1 MVVGVLSVKFYM
13 KAFWCR
19 GLILTF
25 LAVFTPLL
33 QGASKPHI
41 ILFISDD
48 MGWNEVGYHGS
59 KIATPNIDRL
69 AREGMQLDR
78 FYVHPVCSPTRAA
91 LMTGRSPARFGIT
104 AALTRGASVPKDEH
118 FMPQTFQ
125 KAGYQTFLVGKWHL
139 GATGPEYKPNA
150 RGFDHFFGFHGGG
163 INYFAQ
169 GGLRA
174 RGWYRNVQP
183 AIVEGYSTDLLA
195 AEAIRLIKK
204 RDPNRPIYLN
214 LSFNAPH
221 PIAQAPEALITKYAK
236 LGFAGRMTAHAAA
249 IDAMDSAI
257 GRVLAVL
264 EAEGMVRNTLVMF
277 FCDNGSGG
285 GGRSL
290 RGISPKGGSGQ
301 LALRGGKGSVLE
313 GGIRV
318 PAVLRWSGVIRPG
331 TKCDH
336 LISAQDL
343 FPTFS
348 AAAGIKPANQKQFDG
363 VNCWPAIAQNKP
375 MKRSPVIVG
384 GSSGE
389 FSVLHGQ
396 WKLTWSQQQV
406 SLYNVKDDP
415 TESRDVTLD
424 HPETVAMLA
433 DALVPFSKLNISNQ
447 RRGGR

>member
-1 MVVGVLSVKFYM
+1 
-13 KAFWCR
+13 
-19 GLILTF
+19 
-25 LAVFTPLL
+25 
-33 QGASKPHI
+33 
-41 ILFISDD
+41 
-48 MGWNEVGYHGS
+48 
-59 KIATPNIDRL
+59 
-69 AREGMQLDR
+69 
-78 FYVHPVCSPTRAA
+78 
-91 LMTGRSPARFGIT
+91 MTGRSPARFGIT
-104 AALTRGASVPKDEH
+104 AVLTRGASVPMDEH

-125 KAGYQTFLVGKWHL
+125 KAGYQTYLVGKWHL

-249 IDAMDSAI
+249 IDAMDAAI

-264 EAEGMVRNTLVMF
+264 EAEGMVRNTLVLF

-290 RGISPKGGSGQ
+290 RGRVPKGGAGY

-318 PAVLRWSGVIRPG
+318 PAVLRWPG
-331 TKCDH
+331 GIPAGATSMQ
-336 LISAQDL
+336 LISDLDL
-343 FPTFS
+343 FPTLT
-348 AAAGIKPANQKQFDG
+348 AAMGIPPKNPKPFDG
-363 VNCWPAIAQNKP
+363 INLWSGLRENKIVQ
-375 MKRSPVIVG
+375 RRPVVVAG
-384 GSSGE
+384 QGE
-389 FSVLHGQ
+389 FALLRDR
-396 WKLTWSQQQV
+396 WKLIWSPQQI
-406 SLYNVKDDP
+406 SLYDVIKDP
-415 TESRDVTLD
+415 TESRDVILD
-424 HPETVAMLA
+424 HPIIAAELA
-433 DALVPFSKLNISNQ
+433 EALAPFKSPNRK
-447 RRGGR
+447 

>member
-1 MVVGVLSVKFYM
+1 MKRKACFLFLLLGICPTVVS
-13 KAFWCR
+13 A
-19 GLILTF
+19 
-25 LAVFTPLL
+25 
-33 QGASKPHI
+33 QSGATSPKPHI
-41 ILFISDD
+41 VMFVSDD
-48 MGWNEVGYHGS
+48 MGWNDVGYHGS
-59 KIATPNIDRL
+59 KIATPHIDRL
-69 AREGMQLDR
+69 AKDGMQLDR
-78 FYVHPVCSPTRAA
+78 FYVHPICSPTRTA
-91 LMTGRSPARFGIT
+91 LMTGRLPARFGIT
-104 AALTRGASVPKDEH
+104 AVLTRGASVPVDEH

-139 GATGPEYKPNA
+139 GATGPEDKPNA

-163 INYFAQ
+163 INYFAR
-169 GGLRA
+169 GGLHA

-221 PIAQAPEALITKYAK
+221 PVAQAPEALITKYAK
-236 LGFAGRMTAHAAA
+236 LGFTGRMIAHAGA

-264 EAEGMVRNTLVMF
+264 EAEGMVGNTLVMF

-290 RGISPKGGSGQ
+290 RGISPKGGVGQ

-318 PAVLRWSGVIRPG
+318 PAVFRWPGVIRAG
-331 TKCDH
+331 TKCNQ

-343 FPTFS
+343 FPTFA
-348 AAAGIKPANQKQFDG
+348 AAAGIKPANQKPLDG
-363 VNCWPAIAQNKP
+363 VNCWPAIIQNKA
-375 MKRSPVIVG
+375 MKRPPVIVAG
-384 GSSGE
+384 PFGD
-389 FSVLHGQ
+389 FAVLHDQ
-396 WKLTWSQQQV
+396 WKLTWGQGQV

-415 TESRDVTLD
+415 AESKDVTLN
-424 HPETVAMLA
+424 HPETAANLA
-433 DALVPFSKLNISNQ
+433 DALAPFSKLNMSNQ
-447 RRGGR
+447 ERGARQGGGRRP